1 MKLRRSTI
9 RQRKHVPKVNLS
21 TIGLRRSER
30 IKKLMLKK
38 QGIQYVEIQNKTT
51 IIDKTINKQ
60 NVVKQPVQLKK
71 TVTNVSNNSENT
83 SKNREKFYNEI
94 ARDEVGK
101 YREKINLN
109 PNAYNKDKYGNLA
122 GNQFD
127 LAMDNAFNGF
137 YIAVLQFYNE
147 ISFDFKQ
154 PTIELETKGFKVHRW
169 TALPSIRE
177 FNDVLIKSC
186 QLWIISG
193 SYCFIKD
200 EYLEVIKTF
209 FDSGKGVY
217 IWGDNDPYYADA
229 NVVSKKLFGAE
240 MKGNV
245 LGDKVVG
252 LQKDAKK
259 AGLVVE
265 NIINTG
271 VDILFEGI
279 TIATI
284 TEHPDLEPVMYGSD
298 HNLVVAS
305 YSKDGKRAIIDGGFT
320 RLYCKWDTAGTGRY
334 VKNAAAWLANIENI
348 PI

>member
-1 MKLRRSTI
+1 MIFKEI
-9 RQRKHVPKVNLS
+9 FIGFIEHVPKVNLS

-38 QGIQYVEIQNKTT
+38 QGVQCVDIQKTT
-51 IIDKTINKQ
+51 SIIDKTINKE
-60 NVVKQPVQLKK
+60 KPVQLKK
-71 TVTNVSNNSENT
+71 TVTNLSNNSDNT

-109 PNAYNKDKYGNLA
+109 ANAYNKDKYGNLA

-127 LAMDNAFNGF
+127 LAMDNAFSGF
-137 YIAVLQFYNE
+137 YIAVLQLYNE
-147 ISFDFKQ
+147 LSFDFKL

-169 TALPSIRE
+169 KALPSIRE
-177 FNDVLIKSC
+177 FNDVLMKSC
-186 QLWIISG
+186 QLWIISS
-193 SYCFIKD
+193 SYSCLKEEHLD
-200 EYLEVIKTF
+200 VIKNF

-217 IWGDNDPYYADA
+217 IWGDNEPYYADA
-229 NVVSKKLFGAE
+229 NIVSKKLFGAE

-245 LGDKVVG
+245 LGSKVVG
-252 LQKDAKK
+252 LQKEAKK

-271 VDILFEGI
+271 VDLLFEGI

-284 TEHPDLEPVMYGSD
+284 TEHPDLEPVMYGSAD
-298 HNLVVAS
+298 NLVVAS
-305 YSKDGKRAIIDGGFT
+305 YSKDGKRAIVDGGFT
-320 RLYCKWDTAGTGRY
+320 RLYYNWNTAGTGRY